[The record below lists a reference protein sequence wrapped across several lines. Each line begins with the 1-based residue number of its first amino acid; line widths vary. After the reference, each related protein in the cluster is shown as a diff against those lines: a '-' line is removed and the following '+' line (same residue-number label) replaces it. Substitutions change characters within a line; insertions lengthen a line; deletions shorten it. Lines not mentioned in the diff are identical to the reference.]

1 MKQTITRKDGIV
13 YERKRKS
20 PMKYNKCLSV
30 RLDEETYNKLKECG
44 KPSTVIKNII
54 KDYDSIVECNK
65 IMEKYFSWL
74 VILLIFIMLAFGID
88 TSSRCKEV
96 ELQLQTERFE
106 REQYESELEKEIRI
120 LKQDLMI
127 LQNNK
132 ERTK

>member
-1 MKQTITRKDGIV
+1 
-13 YERKRKS
+13 
-20 PMKYNKCLSV
+20 
-30 RLDEETYNKLKECG
+30 
-44 KPSTVIKNII
+44 
-54 KDYDSIVECNK
+54 
-65 IMEKYFSWL
+65 MEKYFSCL
-74 VILLIFIMLAFGID
+74 IILLIFIMLAFGID

-96 ELQLQTERFE
+96 ELQIQTERFE

>member
-54 KDYDSIVECNK
+54 KDYDNIVECNK
-65 IMEKYFSWL
+65 IMEKYLERIYDLGFDYDGCNEVDSLKKLIDEL
-74 VILLIFIMLAFGID
+74 VRSASLGRACNITEPMLTDGKGHMYNILGD
-88 TSSRCKEV
+88 
-96 ELQLQTERFE
+96 
-106 REQYESELEKEIRI
+106 EI
-120 LKQDLMI
+120 
-127 LQNNK
+127 
-132 ERTK
+132 